1 MRFPIIILFIFITGI
16 VPARAQIGQSLAP
29 QIAKVTRII
38 DALKKNNGD
47 SARIAF
53 YERMLSKMKFT
64 QAYLDKA
71 DTSKLKKPKKV
82 KGQTWSG
89 TLSMETITNHTNEVY
104 TGQVVEKVQVSF
116 SGALP
121 TMNRD
126 DDETDLNF
134 TDDKGTGSYSSH
146 GEITEVLLKRK
157 CIGDCAG
164 TGEAELHS
172 VIIRDWDNTYD
183 IEAIGPACNGTGNCK
198 EPWVQNGPSITV
210 SNQPLTNKNVLQGTR
225 SFNVE
230 LPGNLGNAS
239 TKITWYLVRDVAEDV
254 LIVTPDYY
262 DKWLPRP
269 GSDEN
274 NPGYW
279 MDIQLKVIGKNGQA
293 PTLKVDHFELKLQ
306 NTSKEPGICLNMPL
320 KVGAILPDI
329 RFDDVLNENTSPDG
343 QTATAMSFDGVTG
356 EAIVNSYDG
365 GGYTTFS
372 VVAIMEDKSK
382 LQGHL
387 LVSDGQSAI
396 PIPKRPPGSKIGDA
410 WLAANKNP
418 GEADDLETSP
428 GNTYNGDGLSAYE
441 EYRGVISHGGFMR
454 LDPNKKELAVKMA
467 DWLLFGLGKAK
478 FEVASGVDVIPFF
491 EDEIGADRRLNKNKL
506 TAHIYDQYA
515 IHLKLG
521 SLTGDLGKSF
531 GGPGIPKQVSMT
543 VIDQNRI
550 SSSYQD
556 RVAEAKSINKTLSY
570 SEKDLFATIIAHE
583 LAHSV
588 GVKHHGSLA
597 PNSLNLKI
605 EEGRPVHIFDYTGAE
620 IMDRP
625 FTITGRAGDTGN
637 EQSGD
642 VKCFMLNNALCDWAV
657 RSTANTMMF
666 YQVPLIPLG
675 TRLCTSNAGTGLNTK
690 DASGNNNYFGNAING
705 NCLSQIKLK

>member
-491 EDEIGADRRLNKNKL
+491 
-506 TAHIYDQYA
+506 
-515 IHLKLG
+515 
-521 SLTGDLGKSF
+521 
-531 GGPGIPKQVSMT
+531 
-543 VIDQNRI
+543 
-550 SSSYQD
+550 
-556 RVAEAKSINKTLSY
+556 
-570 SEKDLFATIIAHE
+570 
-583 LAHSV
+583 
-588 GVKHHGSLA
+588 
-597 PNSLNLKI
+597 
-605 EEGRPVHIFDYTGAE
+605 
-620 IMDRP
+620 
-625 FTITGRAGDTGN
+625 
-637 EQSGD
+637 
-642 VKCFMLNNALCDWAV
+642 
-657 RSTANTMMF
+657 
-666 YQVPLIPLG
+666 
-675 TRLCTSNAGTGLNTK
+675 
-690 DASGNNNYFGNAING
+690 
-705 NCLSQIKLK
+705 